1 MLGDRDYMRPGTPYG
16 MFSTGWK
23 EKSMVNRLILINIVI
38 FILQYL
44 LGLTSYLWLSGNRV
58 TEFWRL
64 VSYMFAHGNIPHIL
78 FNMWQLYV
86 LGKAV
91 EQRLGPSTFLKLY
104 LTSGVVGGL
113 SWMICDMVWANAQ
126 GRLVGA
132 SGAIFGIMAA
142 AAMLFPK
149 MQVMLLFPP
158 VVLEV
163 RTLVICLAVIN
174 VLVGVGGNDNVAQLA
189 HLGGLVAGFLFVK
202 RLLSHK
208 RPRQRHVRRSNNVN
222 GFGSIVQNM
231 KTSLEKTITPKRD
244 RTPDLRFVEDD
255 RSTDDDEIITSQIDP
270 ILDKIGK
277 YGMQSLTLNERKIL
291 EKARERLK
299 DRS

>member
-1 MLGDRDYMRPGTPYG
+1 MLGDRDYMRSGDTYG
-16 MFSTGWK
+16 SISTSWK
-23 EKSMVNRLILINIVI
+23 EKSMVNKLIIINVAI
-38 FILQYL
+38 FILQQFT
-44 LGLTSYLWLSGNRV
+44 GLTPYLWLGGGRLA
-58 TEFWRL
+58 EIWRL
-64 VSYMFAHGNIPHIL
+64 FSYMFAHGNVPHIL

-91 EQRLGPSTFLKLY
+91 EQKMGASLFLKLY
-104 LTSGVVGGL
+104 LTTGVVGGL
-113 SWMICDMVWANAQ
+113 SWLISDLVWGSGQ

-142 AAMLFPK
+142 AALLFPK

-163 RTLVICLAVIN
+163 RTLVICLALIN
-174 VLVGVGGNDNVAQLA
+174 ILVGVAGHDNVAQVA
-189 HLGGLVAGFLFVK
+189 HIGGLIAGYLFVK
-202 RLLSHK
+202 KLLTN
-208 RPRQRHVRRSNNVN
+208 RQPRRRDEHRVNNSN
-222 GFGSIVQNM
+222 GIGSIVQTM
-231 KTSLEKTITPKRD
+231 KTSFGKKITPKKD
-244 RTPDLRFVEDD
+244 RTPDLRFVEEE
-255 RSTDDDEIITSQIDP
+255 RYTDDDDIITSQIDP

-277 YGMQSLTLNERKIL
+277 HGMQSLTITERKIL